1 MSDPISATLTTAL
14 DRAPEGFDESAVAT
28 ALATMAERRAA
39 LAEAGVRVDESPYL
53 HFLRRFAAE
62 PASPV
67 LAASA

>member
-14 DRAPEGFDESAVAT
+14 DRAPEGFDEPAVAA
-28 ALATMAERRAA
+28 ALATLAERRVA
-39 LAEAGVRVDESPYL
+39 LAATGVRVDESPYL

-62 PASPV
+62 SAAPA